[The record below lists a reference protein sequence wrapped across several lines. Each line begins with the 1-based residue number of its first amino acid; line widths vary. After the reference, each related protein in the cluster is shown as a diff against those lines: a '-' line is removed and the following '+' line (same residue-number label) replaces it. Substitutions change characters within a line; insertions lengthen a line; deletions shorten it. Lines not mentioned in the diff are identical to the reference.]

1 MFYLKAFCNINSVLQ
16 IFELSRGVVRIRVN
30 QLHLSR
36 EYIRVD
42 LSGVFIL
49 SLLLLLIIMIVTM
62 EARSENKKRL
72 QI

>member
-1 MFYLKAFCNINSVLQ
+1 MLYLKAFCYINPVLQ
-16 IFELSRGVVRIRVN
+16 IFERSHGVVRIRVY
-30 QLHLSR
+30 QLHLSQ
-36 EYIRVD
+36 EYNRVD
-42 LSGVFIL
+42 LLGVFIL